1 MNESQRPQ
9 EVHAEYLTPHQIGRN
24 TYVQRTVGREDRL
37 PDDDIYHSI
46 TQTFGGSIYF
56 NSRLL

>member
-1 MNESQRPQ
+1 MDHKGRIK
-9 EVHAEYLTPHQIGRN
+9 EVYAEYLTPHQIGRN